1 MTDEASTSGSEDT
14 SLTLS
19 AEQTAA
25 LSMLCATVPSARHEC
40 ISTASLL
47 DGFAARYGFLYAD
60 DDPDRPMENYPI
72 MKLRK
77 HVPELHKAWTRMWA
91 PWDSATE
98 LTFGA
103 DAGQTAGDLSQS
115 AE

>member
-77 HVPELHKAWTRMWA
+77 AWTRMWA